1 MSYLDGVSKRAAKKP
16 GRVTSL
22 IRVGLIAGVVVAAA
36 LYPLVAATGL
46 GARAG
51 ADLINRLPAD
61 LKIVPPA
68 QTSYVYAADGKTLL
82 TTFYEEHRVH
92 TPMSMMSPYILQA
105 IIASEDSRFYDHHG
119 VDARGIVRAFVAN
132 RQSGE
137 VSQGASTLTMQYVR
151 SSLRDS
157 ADTPEEVRGA
167 TERTAARKIKEM
179 RLAVALEKKFTKAE
193 ILERYLNAAYFGHRA
208 YGIFAAAEVFFSKRP
223 KDLTLAEAAMLAG
236 VVQAP
241 STYDPASKDSR
252 AATDRRNYVI
262 DRMVELKYISP
273 QAAGKAKKEPIRLR
287 LTDPPNDCVDVP
299 PVRNDWG
306 FYCDF
311 LKNWWVS
318 QKAFGDSPAERE
330 NRLRRGGYRI
340 VLALDPKIQS
350 VAQRAVL
357 AKEPLTSSFAHGTV
371 AVEPR
376 TGLVKAMA
384 VNRHYSLDQSHNGP
398 HANPALRGAMPG
410 NYPNTVN
417 PLLGGG
423 DNNGYQAGSTMKYF
437 TLMAALDAGFKM
449 NKSFYSPMRIQ
460 TIYLTGFGP
469 ASCGAGYWCPQNA
482 SGAMTGVQDMR
493 TGFGKSVNTYFAQ
506 LIQAVGAEK
515 TVRMAE
521 RLGLTWHNEVDRAM
535 AAPGRANTWGAFT
548 LGVAD
553 TTPLEMANAYAVAA
567 GDGMYCE
574 PLPVLSITN
583 PDGSPATWNRD
594 GTTVK
599 VSDPRCTRAVSEAVA
614 RAATDSARC
623 VTGYGASTGSCGG
636 WSTAPGVYGDVRRPV
651 AGKTGTTDDTR
662 AAWFV
667 GFTPDLAVASFIA
680 DPDYVH
686 HLPGDGNAWKPIQS
700 VSQVLRDGLAGRAV
714 SYFPPVPASIIR

>member
-1 MSYLDGVSKRAAKKP
+1 
-16 GRVTSL
+16 
-22 IRVGLIAGVVVAAA
+22 
-36 LYPLVAATGL
+36 
-46 GARAG
+46 
-51 ADLINRLPAD
+51 
-61 LKIVPPA
+61 
-68 QTSYVYAADGKTLL
+68 
-82 TTFYEEHRVH
+82 
-92 TPMSMMSPYILQA
+92 
-105 IIASEDSRFYDHHG
+105 
-119 VDARGIVRAFVAN
+119 
-132 RQSGE
+132 
-137 VSQGASTLTMQYVR
+137 
-151 SSLRDS
+151 
-157 ADTPEEVRGA
+157 
-167 TERTAARKIKEM
+167 
-179 RLAVALEKKFTKAE
+179 
-193 ILERYLNAAYFGHRA
+193 
-208 YGIFAAAEVFFSKRP
+208 
-223 KDLTLAEAAMLAG
+223 
-236 VVQAP
+236 
-241 STYDPASKDSR
+241 
-252 AATDRRNYVI
+252 
-262 DRMVELKYISP
+262 
-273 QAAGKAKKEPIRLR
+273 
-287 LTDPPNDCVDVP
+287 
-299 PVRNDWG
+299 
-306 FYCDF
+306 
-311 LKNWWVS
+311 
-318 QKAFGDSPAERE
+318 
-330 NRLRRGGYRI
+330 
-340 VLALDPKIQS
+340 
-350 VAQRAVL
+350 
-357 AKEPLTSSFAHGTV
+357 
-371 AVEPR
+371 
-376 TGLVKAMA
+376 
-384 VNRHYSLDQSHNGP
+384 
-398 HANPALRGAMPG
+398 
-410 NYPNTVN
+410 
-417 PLLGGG
+417 
-423 DNNGYQAGSTMKYF
+423 MKYF

-515 TVRMAE
+515 AVRMAE